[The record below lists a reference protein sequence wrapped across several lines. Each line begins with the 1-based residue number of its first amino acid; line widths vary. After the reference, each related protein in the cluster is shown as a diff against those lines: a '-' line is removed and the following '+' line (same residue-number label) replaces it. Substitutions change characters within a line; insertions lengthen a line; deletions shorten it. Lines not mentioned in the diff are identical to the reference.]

1 MIRLTP
7 PGLPEQ
13 EAAALLAPHLHCPVC
28 AVVDADAPPRLLP
41 DSGDGSVRAE
51 CRLCGARF
59 AYDGRHLLLSL
70 LLNSRRDDQHEQ
82 FPAQRSLTE
91 VPADSEIDDAR
102 LRMALDA
109 EHIRRFGKVPP
120 SLDGIDW
127 ERVEH
132 ELGEPGRAAPVQ
144 RIGLSIATGDY
155 DEVALTSQL
164 AELRRRYPAA

>member
-7 PGLPEQ
+7 PGLPEH
-13 EAAALLAPHLHCPVC
+13 EVAALLLPHLRCPVC
-28 AVVDADAPPRLLP
+28 AVIDGDAPPRVLGQDDETLR
-41 DSGDGSVRAE
+41 VQ
-51 CRLCGARF
+51 CRLCGSAF
-59 AYDGRHLLLSL
+59 AYDTRHLLLSIL
-70 LLNSRRDDQHEQ
+70 LSSRHDDEHAQ
-82 FPAQRSLTE
+82 FPPERSLVE
-91 VPADSEIDDAR
+91 LPDNDEIDDAR

-127 ERVEH
+127 ERVED

-155 DEVALTSQL
+155 DEVALARQL
-164 AELRRRYPAA
+164 ADLRRRYPAA